1 MKQSLIALILVSFIF
16 QSCTK
21 TLYTSKQVAQ
31 SFHTKKDVIARYGLP
46 TEKKTEGNITEWLY
60 DMGSVST
67 GVSRSAGT
75 VNTTVNTTS
84 SGATGSA
91 YGGGTTYT
99 KFNNYRSYIKFIF
112 DERDNVMNVVWQGV
126 DLSVRKKAP
135 GRTVGLIVGS
145 LAAAAALSIGILAL
159 SDDL

>member
-1 MKQSLIALILVSFIF
+1 
-16 QSCTK
+16 
-21 TLYTSKQVAQ
+21 
-31 SFHTKKDVIARYGLP
+31 
-46 TEKKTEGNITEWLY
+46 
-60 DMGSVST
+60 MGSVST